1 MKQLAIIFFILFPTT
16 NLIGQYRL
24 DVGVGYDLPKF
35 RNFEAIG
42 YYTFSNLKANGI
54 QLNLG
59 LERNFNQYYSH
70 TFGIG
75 FVGRVFQNTSIDADP
90 SYSIP
95 ITYET
100 KNNIS
105 SFRLY
110 YLSKFYIDKKIGL
123 SINIGAA
130 YERQQFRKSENGSSK
145 TFESNTTVF
154 SGNDFIGTLG
164 LTYEYPISKNINLYT
179 QATAS
184 RSLVMWGY
192 SQFNPISGNFR
203 GLLDYRINIG
213 MTYNLQDKMLTP
225 NARMNRDKSDLYKTI
240 YLRNIELRTFA
251 ILESRNIKHLDDD
264 YSNYVYN
271 EYSTFNSK
279 LNKNKF
285 YGFGVG
291 ASFSK
296 NRFYAVLDVKWQH
309 YNYDVESF
317 KYTTYSYGHGPSQ
330 GYIENYKN
338 EKDVLKFKTDR
349 IGFIGGIGV
358 KIFRPTSKI
367 NVIPLVKIAYG
378 HSIHQSIE
386 SNYYFIH
393 SKYEWHDSPIPTSK
407 SEWDSTYYPSRFSIN
422 SKNFDFLI
430 GSMFT
435 VSITQRIRLNL
446 EVLCSLSKSPII
458 QINNP
463 NYIEKLSIYSTI
475 GLSYNFSLKDKPK
488 PMSTLKFQAEKELN
502 KANRKQSRQ
511 QKHESKKT

>member
-1 MKQLAIIFFILFPTT
+1 MKHLAIIFLILLPTT

-24 DVGVGYDLPKF
+24 DVGVAYDYPKF
-35 RNFEAIG
+35 RDFESIG

-59 LERNFNQYYSH
+59 LERNFNQFYSH
-70 TFGIG
+70 SFGIG
-75 FVGRVFQNTSIDADP
+75 FVDRVFQNTTTDYDP
-90 SYSIP
+90 SYSSP
-95 ITYET
+95 IAYET
-100 KNNIS
+100 KNNIC

-130 YERQQFRKSENGSSK
+130 YERQQFRKLVNGSTK
-145 TFESNTTVF
+145 IFESNNSIF
-154 SGNDFIGTLG
+154 LGSDFIGTLG
-164 LTYEYPISKNINLYT
+164 LTYEYPITKNVNLYT

-184 RSLVMWGY
+184 RSLIVMDY
-192 SQFNPISGNFR
+192 SKYNPISGYFR
-203 GLLDYRINIG
+203 GLLDYRLNVG
-213 MTYNLQDKMLTP
+213 MTYNLQDKMITP
-225 NARMNRDKSDLYKTI
+225 KARRNRDKSDLYKST

-271 EYSTFNSK
+271 EYSTFKTK
-279 LNKNKF
+279 LNNNKF

-296 NRFYAVLDVKWQH
+296 NRFYAVLDVKLEH

-317 KYTTYSYGHGPSQ
+317 KYTSYSYGHGPPQ
-330 GYIENYKN
+330 GYIESYKN
-338 EKDVLKFKTDR
+338 ENDILKFKTDR

-367 NVIPLVKIAYG
+367 NVIPVVKIAYG

-386 SNYYFIH
+386 SNYYSIH
-393 SKYEWHDSPIPTSK
+393 SKYEWHDSPFPSSK

-422 SKNFDFLI
+422 SKTIDFLI

-435 VSITQRIRLNL
+435 VSITKRFRLNL
-446 EVLCSLSKSPII
+446 EVLYSLSKSPII

-475 GLSYNFSLKDKPK
+475 GLSYNFPLKDKPK
-488 PMSTLKFQAEKELN
+488 PTSTLKFQAEKELN
-502 KANRKQSRQ
+502 KANRKQSRL
-511 QKHESKKT
+511 QKQTTKKT